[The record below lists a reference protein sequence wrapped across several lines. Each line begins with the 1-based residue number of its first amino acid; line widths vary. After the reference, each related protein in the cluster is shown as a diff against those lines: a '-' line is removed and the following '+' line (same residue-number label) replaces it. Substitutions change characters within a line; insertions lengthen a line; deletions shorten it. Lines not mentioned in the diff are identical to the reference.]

1 MSHLTIRN
9 SNLLGLLSILLWST
23 TIAFS
28 RSLTEQLGTFTAA
41 ASIYTLAGLFG
52 LLLMALQSG
61 GVRTMR
67 QLPRN
72 YLLGCGALFVI
83 YITALYLAIGM
94 ASSRIQVLTIGL
106 INYLW
111 PGLSLVFSVPI
122 LGRKARATLPIG
134 MFTALGGIWLANTS
148 GSSLSLQAVLADQG
162 VWLPYGLAL
171 VAAVSWGL
179 YSNLSRR
186 WGGEH
191 DGGAVPLFLF
201 VSGILLMLLRVLTPE
216 TAHWSGQANLELIY
230 MALFPGMLAYL
241 FWDIAVR
248 KGEIVLVS
256 SLSYLTPLL
265 STLFSTLVLQVT
277 TSPSLWLG
285 AGLVIIGALI
295 CNTSMIEP
303 QKQAI

>member
-1 MSHLTIRN
+1 MSPSTLRS

-52 LLLMALQSG
+52 LLLMALQPGS
-61 GVRTMR
+61 VRAMW

-72 YLLGCGALFVI
+72 YLMVCGLLFVV
-83 YITALYLAIGM
+83 YITALYLAIGI
-94 ASSRIQVLTIGL
+94 ASTRIQVLTIGL

-111 PGLSLVFSVPI
+111 PGLSLVLSVPI
-122 LGRKARATLPIG
+122 LGRKARATLPVG
-134 MFTALGGIWLANTS
+134 MVIALGGIWLANTGGS
-148 GSSLSLQAVLADQG
+148 GLSLQAVLAVRDS
-162 VWLPYGLAL
+162 WMPYALAL

-179 YSNLSRR
+179 YSNLSRH

-191 DGGAVPLFLF
+191 DSGAVPLFLF
-201 VSGILLMLLRVLTPE
+201 ASGVLLMLLRLLTSE
-216 TAHWSGQANLELIY
+216 TSNWSGPASMELIY
-230 MALFPGMLAYL
+230 MALFPGMLAYI

-265 STLFSTLVLQVT
+265 STLFSTMVLKVS
-277 TSPSLWLG
+277 TSPSLWFG
-285 AGLVIIGALI
+285 AGLVIAGAII
-295 CNTSMIEP
+295 CKTSMIEP
-303 QKQAI
+303 QQQAV